1 VRFLADTRFEAFS
14 SQHHLLL
21 GIFVVGLVAVVVWG
35 RRHRGGAGEQ
45 RARRSFA
52 VVLAAIAILMQAYQ
66 LTPEDFSFSTSLP
79 LQLCDVA
86 TVAAVIALWTRSY
99 RATAFVYYVGLT
111 LTLQGVLTPSL
122 AEAFPHPRFFGFW
135 ALHFLVVWAAVYL
148 TWGLGIRPSW
158 RGLRFA
164 VVATLVWAVSAFC
177 FNLLTGTNY
186 GYLNRKPP
194 SASLL
199 DLFGPWPVYV
209 VVVVVILCT
218 SWALLLTWPWER
230 RSGHRGD
237 VAAEGGPD
245 RAAGTP
251 HPPTR
256 WLGARLRRDR
266 ARTVSP
272 PERFTQGESEDDP
285 LVPPKG

>member
-21 GIFVVGLVAVVVWG
+21 ALFVAGLVAVTVWG
-35 RRHRGGAGEQ
+35 RRHRGTDAEPA
-45 RARRSFA
+45 ARRGFA
-52 VVLAAIAILMQAYQ
+52 VVLAGVAILMQAYQ
-66 LTPEDFSFSTSLP
+66 LTPGDFDLATSLP

-99 RATAFVYYVGLT
+99 RAAAFVYYVGLT
-111 LTLQGVLTPSL
+111 LTMQGVLTPSL
-122 AEAFPHPRFFGFW
+122 AETFPHPRFFGFW

-164 VVATLVWAVSAFC
+164 IAATLAWAVAAFG
-177 FNLLTGTNY
+177 FNLATGTNY

-194 SASLL
+194 AASLL

-209 VVVVVILCT
+209 VVVIAILVT
-218 SWALLLTWPWER
+218 SWSLLLTWPWEHRAR
-230 RSGHRGD
+230 RRR
-237 VAAEGGPD
+237 AAAPEGGPGA
-245 RAAGTP
+245 AAGTP

-256 WLGARLRRDR
+256 WFGARRRRDR
-266 ARTVSP
+266 GRKVSP
-272 PERFTQGESEDDP
+272 GGHPPQRESEGSRE
-285 LVPPKG
+285 VPPKG